1 MKTTATGEITCECRV
16 KIERAGPFEQLFIG
30 LNAGS
35 RARAGHP
42 EVKYQ
47 SAPASWE
54 WNDGSKF
61 NATQLA
67 MAPNGTENIM
77 LQLVKAN
84 AAVSTGKMQGMKHIQ
99 RVAT

>member
-1 MKTTATGEITCECRV
+1 M
-16 KIERAGPFEQLFIG
+16 L
-30 LNAGS
+30 
-35 RARAGHP
+35 ARAP
-42 EVKYQ
+42 ALATLKSSTTV
-47 SAPASWE
+47 PLASWE

-67 MAPNGTENIM
+67 IAPNGTGNIL

-84 AAVSTGKMQGMKHIQ
+84 AAVGTGKMQGMNHIQ